1 MYAYIKGTIKG
12 QDASSIVLEQ
22 QNIGYLIHTPNPY
35 QFQLEEEV
43 YVYVYQYVREDQI
56 TLYGFKTPEDKE
68 MFLRLISVKGIGPKG
83 ALSILASGT
92 TPQIIEAIESENV
105 TLLKKYPGIG
115 PKAAQQIILDLK
127 GKLAKDVQKVTT
139 SELIDVEEAL
149 IALGYNNKAISRV
162 IKQLS
167 GKKGS
172 TDELIRLALQM
183 MLK

>member
-1 MYAYIKGTIKG
+1 
-12 QDASSIVLEQ
+12 
-22 QNIGYLIHTPNPY
+22 
-35 QFQLEEEV
+35 
-43 YVYVYQYVREDQI
+43 
-56 TLYGFKTPEDKE
+56 

-127 GKLAKDVQKVTT
+127 GKLAKDVEKIART
-139 SELIDVEEAL
+139 ELIDVEEAL
-149 IALGYNNKAISRV
+149 FALGYNKQAISRV
-162 IKQLS
+162 IKELA
-167 GKKGS
+167 GKEGT